1 MFKLKTH
8 GLSEKEIIDSEA
20 KYFNDENLEKEVE
33 RIIQPLFG
41 NTVEVNKIT
50 IPRSKS
56 EKKLLRYARVF
67 FYVSD
72 VREAKT
78 IAERVI
84 KGNEDTIP
92 YDTTGKNEYEIILNC
107 ISNKIN
113 NDDIF
118 GGYAKSEI
126 YEYTKKN
133 QSNVLHLKGVKANP
147 NEDPSALAD

>member
-1 MFKLKTH
+1 MMFKLKTH
-8 GLSEKEIIDSEA
+8 GLSEKEIKDNET

-72 VREAKT
+72 VR
-78 IAERVI
+78 
-84 KGNEDTIP
+84 
-92 YDTTGKNEYEIILNC
+92 
-107 ISNKIN
+107 
-113 NDDIF
+113 
-118 GGYAKSEI
+118 
-126 YEYTKKN
+126 
-133 QSNVLHLKGVKANP
+133 
-147 NEDPSALAD
+147 